1 MKKLIHKIINK
12 LGYIPKPERPTFS
25 MDVYTVYKERIS
37 KLESEL
43 EYYKKFAVEK
53 NEQLPEMLMLAEVR
67 IGSLRKENDHLYKRL
82 HAHNLLWNDD
92 TKPYVLPYGEEFLDQ
107 LNQESTWTLST
118 AKKSKK
124 SKKQEQKL
132 TNNKNVSG
140 N

>member
-1 MKKLIHKIINK
+1 
-12 LGYIPKPERPTFS
+12 
-25 MDVYTVYKERIS
+25 MDVYTVYKEKIS

-43 EYYKKFAVEK
+43 EYYKKFAKEK
-53 NEQLPEMLMLAEVR
+53 NNQLPEMLMLAEVR
-67 IGSLRKENDHLYKRL
+67 IESLKKENIHLYKRL
-82 HAHNLLWNDD
+82 QAHNLLWNDD
-92 TKPYVLPYGEEFLDQ
+92 TMPYILPYGEEFVDQ
-107 LNQESTWTLST
+107 LNQESLWTSSI